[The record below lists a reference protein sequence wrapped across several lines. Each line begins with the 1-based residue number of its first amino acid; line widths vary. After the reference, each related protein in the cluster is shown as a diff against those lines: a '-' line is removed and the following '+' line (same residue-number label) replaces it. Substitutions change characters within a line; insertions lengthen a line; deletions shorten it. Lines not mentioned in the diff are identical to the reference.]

1 MEIKRNHVSYEKI
14 NQKKETRKDK
24 EQMKKYKKENQ

>member
-14 NQKKETRKDK
+14 NQKKRDK
-24 EQMKKYKKENQ
+24 KRQRTNEKI